1 MVEDLIVFE
10 IVWGG
15 VRVCTLSLFG
25 IGCGGGGGGP
35 EKGCQKG
42 SKKKKLRGE
51 VFRKVLSSSGSTL
64 PVDGGAEEF
73 PEIKADF
80 FSSRAG
86 GW

>member
-25 IGCGGGGGGP
+25 IGCGGG
-35 EKGCQKG
+35 QKRAAKKV
-42 SKKKKLRGE
+42 SKKKNLRGE

-80 FSSRAG
+80 FSSVPGR
-86 GW
+86 W

>member
-1 MVEDLIVFE
+1 M
-10 IVWGG
+10 GG
-15 VRVCTLSLFG
+15 CKGLYFIAFWNWVR
-25 IGCGGGGGGP
+25 GGGG
-35 EKGCQKG
+35 QKRAAKKV

-80 FSSRAG
+80 FSSVQGR
-86 GW
+86 W